1 MAETNERMKQMT
13 NLYQK
18 ANGELR
24 SRHHSE
30 FTEILNG
37 LYVAE
42 GLVVR
47 TRRSKA
53 QIWAEKVAAAKEII
67 AEDELSK

>member
-1 MAETNERMKQMT
+1 MAETSERMKRMT

-37 LYVAE
+37 LYMAE

-53 QIWAEKVAAAKEII
+53 QIWDKKVAAAKEVI

>member
-30 FTEILNG
+30 FTKILNG

-42 GLVVR
+42 GLIVR

-53 QIWAEKVAAAKEII
+53 QIWDEKVLAAKEVI

>member
-1 MAETNERMKQMT
+1 MAETSDRMKQMT

-30 FTEILNG
+30 FTQILNG
-37 LYVAE
+37 LYMAE

-53 QIWAEKVAAAKEII
+53 QIWDEKVLAAKEVI